1 MERTFRSLTEGKSKD
16 LESRD
21 RMMKV
26 KKTYITAIIVL
37 LALVSCQKEESYT
50 GPCDVRFKAYVQDEV
65 SVTRATT
72 YSDISSTNTP
82 AFTAGLFVWSG
93 LTVSESTL
101 TWNGTNATSNLG
113 LEQGNYTIYGYAPR
127 HDEATFDPTTQK
139 MTVPGISGLSYE
151 DAIVILPKELEI
163 ELDDRSKDVTLQ
175 LHHMM
180 AKITPRFYLN
190 STYAGLRTI
199 KIKKVQFW
207 IEGGADTHTATVTYT
222 GDADNPYNIE
232 WTEGEPIVQQLEVY
246 SVSGSEAIELTT
258 TKGAQEYGCCYL
270 CPNQSTAL
278 LKMRVTYDV
287 YDKTGQLTRP
297 DAEAVNTIKKLNTQD
312 IVPGTDYKLNIQ
324 IVPTYL
330 YVLSDNDEESLVIN
344 D

>member
-1 MERTFRSLTEGKSKD
+1 
-16 LESRD
+16 
-21 RMMKV
+21 MMKV
-26 KKTYITAIIVL
+26 KKTYITAIIAL
-37 LALVSCQKEESYT
+37 LALVSCQKEELYT
-50 GPCDVRFKAYVQDEV
+50 DPCDVRFKAYVQDEV

-72 YSDISSTNTP
+72 YTDISSTNTP

-93 LTVSESTL
+93 QTVSKSTL

-113 LEQGNYTIYGYAPR
+113 LEQGDYTIYGYAPR

-151 DAIVILPKELEI
+151 DAIVILPKELKI
-163 ELDDRSKDVTLQ
+163 EQNDRSKDVTLQ

-190 STYAGLRTI
+190 STYADLRTI
-199 KIKKVQFW
+199 KITKVQFW

-222 GDADNPYNIE
+222 NDNANPYSIA
-232 WTEGEPIVQQLEVY
+232 WSKGEQIAQQDFVVY
-246 SVSGSEAIELTT
+246 SVEESEAIELTT
-258 TKGAQEYGCCYL
+258 TKGAQEYGYCYF
-270 CPNQSTAL
+270 CPNQSTAD
-278 LKMRVTYDV
+278 LKMHVTYDV
-287 YDKTGQLTRP
+287 FDTEGQLLRP
-297 DAEAVNTIKKLNTQD
+297 DAKAVNTIKKLNTQD

>member
-1 MERTFRSLTEGKSKD
+1 
-16 LESRD
+16 
-21 RMMKV
+21 MKNRY
-26 KKTYITAIIVL
+26 YITIIIAL
-37 LALVSCQKEESYT
+37 LALVSCQKEELYT
-50 GPCDVRFKAYVQDEV
+50 GPCNVRFKAYVQDEV

-72 YSDISSTNTP
+72 YTDISSTNTP
-82 AFTAGLFVWSG
+82 DFTAGLFVWSG
-93 LTVSESTL
+93 QTVSKSTL

-113 LEQGNYTIYGYAPR
+113 LEQGDYTIYGYAPR

-151 DAIVILPKELEI
+151 DAIVILPKELKI
-163 ELDDRSKDVTLQ
+163 KQDDRSKDVTLQ

-190 STYAGLRTI
+190 STYADLRTI

-222 GDADNPYNIE
+222 GDADNPYNIA
-232 WTEGEPIVQQLEVY
+232 WSKGESIAQQDFVVY
-246 SVSGSEAIELTT
+246 SVEESKAIELTT
-258 TKGAQEYGCCYL
+258 TKGDQEYGSCYL
-270 CPNQSTAL
+270 CPNQSTAD
-278 LKMRVTYDV
+278 LKMRVIYDV
-287 YDKTGQLTRP
+287 YDTEGQLLRP
-297 DAEAVNTIKKLNTQD
+297 NAEAVNSIKKLNSQR